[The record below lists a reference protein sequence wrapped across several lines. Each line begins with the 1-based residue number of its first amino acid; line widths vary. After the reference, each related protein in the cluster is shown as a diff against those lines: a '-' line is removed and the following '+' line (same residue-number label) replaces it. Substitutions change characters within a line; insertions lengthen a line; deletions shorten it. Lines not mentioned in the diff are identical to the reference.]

1 MNSKKFQ
8 IISKTVSQRFQYRY
22 QCNRKCNTTEDPTLT
37 LKNVCGVKDGTFF
50 HLLFTIFESIL
61 QVAAAD
67 AGLLHFV
74 ALLLI
79 LHPAKKDAIFC

>member
-1 MNSKKFQ
+1 M
-8 IISKTVSQRFQYRY
+8 
-22 QCNRKCNTTEDPTLT
+22 
-37 LKNVCGVKDGTFF
+37 CGVKDGTFF